1 MQQLKKYPQRMRDMN
16 LTRSPL
22 ALAIAIA
29 ATPIFN
35 QAHASDTDSFAIEE
49 IVVTAQKREQSLQDV
64 PIAVTALSGDFLQQ
78 TGSVNLSDVA
88 NVTPGLNISNTQSEG
103 GGGITMRGI
112 GSNDFGYSSDSSIP
126 VYLDGVYMGG
136 GANIVGDLMDVA
148 QIEVLKG
155 PQGTLFG
162 RNAVGGAVSVTTT
175 RPGNDVEA
183 QVKIGGGNYGL
194 RTVKGMA
201 NLPLIEDKLYL
212 RVSGSTRNRDGWQE
226 NVSSGERDGYEQDR
240 WNGRA
245 KLLWT
250 PTDNLE
256 IELTSDWQRE
266 QDHAGYFNVLG
277 GAAVDGL
284 NSLGFLSSA
293 TLDAKGKTA
302 SAGNAFFDGASIVG
316 PDGSG
321 VDHKL
326 DRKVRGNA
334 LKVSWDINED
344 LTLTSITSYR
354 ELKSAI
360 SEDNDGTEYLVLNIR
375 SFMDNEEYSQE
386 FRLNGSS
393 DKLDWFVG
401 LSAYRADVDGQ
412 VNDSFGAIFT
422 GAPFD
427 ETAIVHGQTESY
439 ALFGDA
445 IYALNDTTNI
455 TFGLRASYDTKSQE
469 IKNPQAFG
477 LLFASPNQLLG
488 ADGNPDPSLAKS
500 RENWDDISPRLV
512 VDHQINEDVM
522 VFAGVSQGFK
532 SGGFNSFP
540 TVDPGTGFVPF
551 GSTDPF
557 DEEKI
562 TNYEAGFKSTL
573 MEGRLRLNGSA
584 YYYDFEDL
592 QFLVTNGS
600 TVSAQNA
607 GSATGKGIDLETMFL
622 ITENLSISANLGWL
636 DSEYGDDVIDSD
648 GSVIVSDG
656 QDLANAPSFSGN
668 VGVDYLLPLGDMG
681 ELRTHLNYAYTGDQT
696 HNGSDTAE
704 IYKED
709 GYGLLSARISWMSSD
724 EQWEVAAWGT
734 NLTNEDTIESFGGVT
749 DDFGFV
755 SVRRGEPRMYGVE
768 LSYTY

>member
-1 MQQLKKYPQRMRDMN
+1 MKLR
-16 LTRSPL
+16 LTPL
-22 ALAIAIA
+22 AAAIAIT
-29 ATPIFN
+29 ATPAFG
-35 QAHASDTDSFAIEE
+35 QDDSGFAIEE
-49 IVVTAQKREQSLQDV
+49 VVVTAQKREQSLQDV

-112 GSNDFGYSSDSSIP
+112 GSNDFGYSSDPSIP
-126 VYLDGVYMGG
+126 VYLDGVYMGS
-136 GANIVGDLMDVA
+136 GAALVGDLMDVA

-183 QVKIGGGNYGL
+183 QFNIGGGNYGL
-194 RTVKGMA
+194 RTIKGMA
-201 NLPLIEDKLYL
+201 NLPLIEDQLFL

-226 NVSSGERDGYEQDR
+226 NVSTGERDGYEQDR
-240 WNGRA
+240 WNARA

-277 GAAVDGL
+277 GEAVDALNGL
-284 NSLGFLSSA
+284 GLLSSA
-293 TLDAKGKTA
+293 ALDTNGKTA
-302 SAGNAFFDGASIVG
+302 SAGNGFFDGVGIVG

-321 VDHKL
+321 VDHEL
-326 DRKVRGNA
+326 NRKVRGNA
-334 LKVSWDINED
+334 LKVSWDINDD
-344 LTLTSITSYR
+344 LTLTSISSYR
-354 ELKSAI
+354 EMKSAI

-375 SFMDNEEYSQE
+375 SFMDIEEYSQE
-386 FRLNGSS
+386 FRLNGASE
-393 DKLDWFVG
+393 KLDWFVG
-401 LSAYRADVDGQ
+401 VSAYRSDVGGQ
-412 VNDSFGAIFT
+412 VNDSFGALFT

-427 ETAIVHGQTESY
+427 ETAKVKAKTESY
-439 ALFGDA
+439 AIFGDA
-445 IYALNDTTNI
+445 IYAFNETTNI
-455 TFGLRASYDTKSQE
+455 TFGLRASYDAKSQD

-500 RENWDDISPRLV
+500 HESWDDISPRLV

-522 VFAGVSQGFK
+522 VFAGVSQGYK

-540 TVDPGTGFVPF
+540 TVDIDPLSPTFGFVPF
-551 GSTDPF
+551 GSTDTF

-573 MEGRLRLNGSA
+573 MEGRLRLNASV

-592 QFLVTNGS
+592 QFLVGNG
-600 TVSAQNA
+600 TTITAQNA
-607 GSATGKGIDLETMFL
+607 GSATGKGLDVEAMFL
-622 ITENLSISANLGWL
+622 VTENLSISANMGWL

-648 GSVIVSDG
+648 GSTIVSDG

-668 VGVDYLLPLGDMG
+668 LGIDYLLPLGDMG

-696 HNGSDTAE
+696 HDGASTDK
-704 IYKED
+704 IYEED
-709 GYGLLSARISWMSSD
+709 GYGLLSARISWLSSD
-724 EQWEVAAWGT
+724 ENWEVAAWGT

-755 SVRRGEPRMYGVE
+755 SVRRGEPRMYGIE